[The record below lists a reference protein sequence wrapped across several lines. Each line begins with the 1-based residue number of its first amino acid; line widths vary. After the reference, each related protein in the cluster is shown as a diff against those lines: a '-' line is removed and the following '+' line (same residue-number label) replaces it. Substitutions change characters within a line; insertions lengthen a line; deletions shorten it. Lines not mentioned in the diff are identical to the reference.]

1 IQMESLLISDEAGP
15 SSADFEE
22 SAPSGS
28 SSMTTSGGTRGAP
41 TTYVVEGLEQKIR
54 YDESSRPRPRLRSS
68 VSVDQLAHPDPKIL
82 DDLEAA
88 SRRIASNVDQVV
100 RELRGSLHGMSDL
113 VVEACQCYQSAIGSA
128 CDHADQHIR
137 NTYSMIAKV
146 EELNGQL
153 EKVSGTAGKIKEM
166 RKIVEQFEGML
177 KD

>member
-1 IQMESLLISDEAGP
+1 MESLSISDEAGP
-15 SSADFEE
+15 SSASIED
-22 SAPSGS
+22 STPT
-28 SSMTTSGGTRGAP
+28 SSMTTSGGRREAP
-41 TTYVVEGLEQKIR
+41 TTYVVEDLEQKIR
-54 YDESSRPRPRLRSS
+54 PPACSESGRPRPRLRSS
-68 VSVDQLAHPDPKIL
+68 VSLDQLAHPDPKIL

-113 VVEACQCYQSAIGSA
+113 VVEACQCYQSSISTA

-166 RKIVEQFEGML
+166 RKMVDQLESIL

>member
-1 IQMESLLISDEAGP
+1 MESLSIKDEAGP
-15 SSADFEE
+15 SGAADSDTEV
-22 SAPSGS
+22 PSV
-28 SSMTTSGGTRGAP
+28 MTTSGGTRGAP
-41 TTYVVEGLEQKIR
+41 TTYIAEGLEEKIR
-54 YDESSRPRPRLRSS
+54 ESSRPRPRLRSS

-113 VVEACQCYQSAIGSA
+113 VVEACQCYQSGISSA
-128 CDHADQHIR
+128 CDQADQHIR

-166 RKIVEQFEGML
+166 RKIVEQFEGMF
-177 KD
+177 KE